1 MIIIIEL
8 FSITIITINI
18 YADYKLTNA
27 LMLTNKILL
36 AQVEFYFR
44 RFQVD
49 FKAPVSEYA
58 YIPTIRIMMTWW
70 VFGCFCTAHTECTR
84 LMVKKQVHY

>member
-1 MIIIIEL
+1 MIIIIRL
-8 FSITIITINI
+8 FIITIII
-18 YADYKLTNA
+18 YADYKLTNT

-58 YIPTIRIMMTWW
+58 FIPAIRIMMTWW
-70 VFGCFCTAHTECTR
+70 VFGCFVRHTQNA
-84 LMVKKQVHY
+84 LD